1 MRGIE
6 RERSTFKTIFPHS
19 PCPRWGEELKELR
32 DKRAEPRRREKERER
47 ERERRTRGRTGEK
60 KTRRRK

>member
-32 DKRAEPRRREKERER
+32 DKRAEPRRRERER